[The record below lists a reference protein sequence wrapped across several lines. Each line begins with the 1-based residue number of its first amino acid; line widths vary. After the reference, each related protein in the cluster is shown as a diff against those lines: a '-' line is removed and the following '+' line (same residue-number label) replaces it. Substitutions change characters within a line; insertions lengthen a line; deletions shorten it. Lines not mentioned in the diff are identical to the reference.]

1 MTFLGVGVSQEE
13 NKFVNTV
20 HHKSTFS
27 GVSTHFDSF
36 LPTTY
41 KFSMIYTLVF
51 RCFLIC
57 SNWTNF
63 HNELAQSKDIFLK
76 NEYLISFIDNCLKT
90 FLDQLYLKRPQ
101 VLTFHPLGNS
111 DHAVVSVSIEF
122 PKNS

>member
-1 MTFLGVGVSQEE
+1 MSQEE

-63 HNELAQSKDIFLK
+63 HNELAQSKEKKIK